1 MTKTKVTISS
11 FSFNAVRRPFRLAGL
26 LLTASLVAAGCSSG
40 PDTGAQSTAS
50 PGGENGG
57 AAQTLTIMLDW
68 YPNAVHSFLYAAQE
82 QGYFAEHGLEVDIQM
97 PAETNDA
104 LRLAAAGKVDLA
116 LSYQP
121 QVLMAR
127 AEGIPVQSLAA
138 VVRHP
143 LTHLMVPEQS
153 GVTRPAE
160 LEGAKIGYSSIPLY
174 EAIVRAMI
182 AGDGG
187 NPDGIVL
194 QDVGYDLIPAI
205 ATGQSQAIMGGFIN
219 HEALLLAKEGHPV
232 RTIKPSDYGV
242 PDYYEL
248 VLVAGEERTGE
259 QEAAFAAFLKAAEQ
273 GQRYVA
279 EHPEEALALLLA
291 HEEDTAPLDEEI
303 ERQSLNMLLPL
314 MDAGEQAFGYQEEE
328 SWNNVHLWL
337 EENGLLGGDA
347 DPSAAFVNLNT
358 GRSE

>member
-1 MTKTKVTISS
+1 MTKIKSTVSIFT
-11 FSFNAVRRPFRLAGL
+11 FDAVRRPFRLAGL
-26 LLTASLVAAGCSSG
+26 LLAASLAAGCSSAPNPAG
-40 PDTGAQSTAS
+40 EGTAS
-50 PGGENGG
+50 PGAENGVNP
-57 AAQTLTIMLDW
+57 QTLTIMLDW
-68 YPNAVHSFLYAAQE
+68 YPNAVHSFLYAAEE
-82 QGYFAEHGLEVDIQM
+82 QGYFAEQGLEVDIQM

-160 LEGAKIGYSSIPLY
+160 LEGANIGYSSIPLY

-187 NPDGIVL
+187 NPDSIVL

-219 HEALLLAKEGHPV
+219 HEALLLEKEGHPV

-248 VLVAGEERTGE
+248 VLVAGEERIGE
-259 QEAAFAAFLKAAEQ
+259 MDEAFAGFLKAAEQ

-303 ERQSLNMLLPL
+303 ERESLNMLLPL
-314 MDAGEQAFGYQEEE
+314 MDAGGQAFGYQEEE
-328 SWNNVHLWL
+328 SWSKVHLWL
-337 EENGLLGGDA
+337 EENGLLSGVT
-347 DPSAAFVNLNT
+347 DPSAAFLNLH
-358 GRSE
+358 REES